1 MGEPQVIFDP
11 GYTTYDMEDIC
22 SFLDW
27 KEHDAR
33 KLKLFKS
40 PRIAWKITISGYAP
54 DRISVSK
61 NKDIAEKDLERPDED
76 TIRQLHKKYLQ
87 PQKCLYLY
95 LDVNGFPLF
104 FGDKNAMVAAD
115 ENFYD
120 TLPNLTV
127 DDLSDF
133 VKDLD
138 KSIKE
143 ICFVGPSSS
152 IYYARKTNLPR
163 LFYPFLLDYIEERY
177 PTLREPGEAQQFI
190 SESALRILLTFFI
203 SWKTGV
209 FLPMT
214 SCSIP
219 ESYLFAVSLDGYLDS
234 PFGVDGLPSELT
246 KDFTKMMPKLSVINK
261 PDGEITDVSR
271 TASSTDGAINVSTGK
286 SVVSNPD
293 LIEIVKHRASSPAS
307 SFYSKDVI
315 TDTNIKDS
323 IDTFVNMSWVSFVA
337 CAEQI
342 KVGCSIFLAPG
353 EVVLDD
359 AEHILFSEEEFP
371 LIFYHGPEFELAY
384 KKNTIDVCYRGNRI
398 DTDALA
404 NLREYF
410 NKVFNVPIQSVTP
423 VSNNP

>member
-1 MGEPQVIFDP
+1 MGEPQVVFDP
-11 GYTTYDMEDIC
+11 GYTNYDMEDIC

-27 KEHDAR
+27 KEHDVR
-33 KLKLFKS
+33 NQKLFKS
-40 PRIAWKITISGYAP
+40 PRVAWKVTISGYAP

-61 NKDIAEKDLERPDED
+61 NKEIAEKDLERPDED

-87 PQKCLYLY
+87 QQKCLYLY
-95 LDVNGFPLF
+95 LDANGEPLF
-104 FGDKNAMVAAD
+104 FGDKNAMVATD

-133 VKDLD
+133 VKDLN
-138 KSIKE
+138 KNVKE
-143 ICFVGPSSS
+143 FCFVGPSSS
-152 IYYARKTNLPR
+152 IHYARKVSLPR

-203 SWKTGV
+203 SWKTGI
-209 FLPMT
+209 FLPMA

-234 PFGVDGLPSELT
+234 PFGVDGLPPELT
-246 KDFTKMMPKLSVINK
+246 KDFTKMMPKLPAVNK
-261 PDGEITDVSR
+261 PDVA
-271 TASSTDGAINVSTGK
+271 ASSPAVATNVSTGK
-286 SVVSNPD
+286 SIVSNPS
-293 LIEIVKHRASSPAS
+293 LIEVVKHRASSPIS
-307 SFYSKDVI
+307 PFYNPEVI

-323 IDTFVNMSWVSFVA
+323 IDTFVSMSWVSFIA

-342 KVGCSIFLAPG
+342 KIGCSIFLAPG

-384 KKNTIDVCYRGNRI
+384 KKNTIDVCYTGNRI
-398 DTDALA
+398 DTNALA

-410 NKVFNVPIQSVTP
+410 MKMFNAPIQSVTP
-423 VSNNP
+423 VSDLSTS